1 MIILLDSGPLGLI
14 TNPNVSAESLACQQ
28 WLVEHLRQGSRIL
41 VPEIIEYELRRELLL
56 HEKTQGLQRLE
67 ALASD
72 LGILPVSRAVLLKAA
87 TFWADARK
95 RGRPTAHAK
104 ALDID
109 MILCAQAAV
118 AATFDDPVII
128 ATTNTRHLSLFAD
141 ARPWADVSV

>member
-14 TNPNVSAESLACQQ
+14 TNPKASAQSLACQQ
-28 WLVEHLRQGSRIL
+28 WLVEHLSRGSRIL

-67 ALASD
+67 ELAAD
-72 LGILPVSRAVLLKAA
+72 LGILPVTRAVLLQAA
-87 TFWADARK
+87 IFWADARK
-95 RGRPTAHAK
+95 QGRPPAHTK

-118 AATFDDPVII
+118 AATFDDPVVI
-128 ATTNTRHLSLFAD
+128 ATNNTRHLSLFAD
-141 ARPWADVSV
+141 ARPWADIPV

>member
-14 TNPNVSAESLACQQ
+14 TNPKISDQSLACQQ
-28 WLVEHLRQGSRIL
+28 WLVEHLSQGSRIL
-41 VPEIIEYELRRELLL
+41 VPEIIDYELRRELLL
-56 HEKTQGLQRLE
+56 HEKTRGLQRLE

-72 LGILPVSRAVLLKAA
+72 LGILPVSRAVLLQAA
-87 TFWADARK
+87 AFWADARK

-118 AATFDDPVII
+118 AATFDSPVVI
-128 ATTNTRHLSLFAD
+128 ATNNTRHLSLFAD
-141 ARPWADVSV
+141 ARLWADISI

>member
-14 TNPNVSAESLACQQ
+14 TNPKVSAQSRACRQ
-28 WLVEHLRQGSRIL
+28 WLVEHLSQGNRIL

-72 LGILPVSRAVLLKAA
+72 LGILPVSRAVWLQAA

-95 RGRPTAHAK
+95 RGRP
-104 ALDID
+104 
-109 MILCAQAAV
+109 
-118 AATFDDPVII
+118 
-128 ATTNTRHLSLFAD
+128 S
-141 ARPWADVSV
+141 